1 MAEVAAVG
9 RNPIDGFHVEK
20 KDISFVGENLRT
32 PECVLCEKDGTLW
45 TSNAGGGVTRI
56 LPNGSQTFI
65 RQTAATLYGNRGPEL
80 EKSIPNGL
88 AFAENGDILVAN
100 YGTSRFEIMRRNGE
114 TRIICDTLDCHRL
127 GEANFIYR
135 DSRKRLWFTIA
146 TMKPN
151 WIDGLYPNGADGYVG
166 LIDEKGIRVV
176 ADGFCYTN
184 EVRLDEKEEYLY
196 VVETGRKCISR
207 LRVQPDG
214 SLKNREIFGPTDL
227 GPAGFPDGIAF
238 DEYGNLWGTC
248 VWSEKV
254 FAITPE
260 GDLLTVYEDGNPRAI
275 AELERSFRDHT
286 LTDEKMKKCESA
298 LTPWMTSVAFGSP
311 DLRTV
316 YIGSYT
322 GGRIACFRSPVA
334 GRPMIHWNEKN
345 SL

>member
-1 MAEVAAVG
+1 M
-9 RNPIDGFHVEK
+9 RKNPIDGFRVEK
-20 KDISFVGENLRT
+20 KDIGFVGENLKT

-45 TSNAGGGVTRI
+45 VSDARGGVTKL
-56 LPNGSQTFI
+56 LPNGRQAFI
-65 RQTAATLYGNRGPEL
+65 RQTRATLYGTRGPDL
-80 EKSIPNGL
+80 EKSIPNGM
-88 AFAENGDILVAN
+88 AIAENGDILVAN
-100 YGTSRFEIMRRNGE
+100 YGTSQFEITRRNGE
-114 TRIICDTLDCHRL
+114 TRVVYDSIDGHRL
-127 GEANFIYR
+127 GEVNFIYR

-146 TMKPN
+146 TMKLN
-151 WIDGLYPNGADGYVG
+151 WIDGLYPDGADGYVG
-166 LIDEKGIRVV
+166 LIDEKGIRMV

-196 VVETGRKCISR
+196 VVETGRKRISR

-214 SLKNREIFGPTDL
+214 SLNNREVFGPSDL

-260 GDLLTVYEDGNPRAI
+260 GDLRTVYEDGNPNAV
-275 AELERSFRDHT
+275 AELEKSYKEHS
-286 LTDEKMKKCESA
+286 LTDEKMKKCEST

-311 DLRTV
+311 DLKTV

-322 GGRIACFRSPVA
+322 GTRIACFRSPVA
-334 GRPMIHWNEKN
+334 GRPMVHWNEKY
-345 SL
+345 SI